1 MEKTIELKL
10 KLVEMLAKGAFGLNK
25 DCMPLVR
32 EAYEFVTEDVDNI
45 NDLDLSDNVNDISEE
60 TAKELSERF
69 AEMANTVVGGKD
81 VITNIKYAQP
91 YLETA
96 LKDGVYLGYADHI
109 EMFNGHNEKPDDVEF
124 VAFKFGQVS
133 LILYGQNIEDCKMTY
148 KDKEPISV
156 ITTYAESACDFM
168 GRKHTQDLVERG
180 LSCAD
185 KLPESKDWYIPA
197 IGELYVMYLMKN
209 QINKALEY
217 IGAELIKDT
226 WYWSSTEYSATDAWG
241 LSFYDG
247 HFSGYGGKT
256 NEGCVRP
263 VSAFNPLTL

>member
-1 MEKTIELKL
+1 METNFKDPIELKL
-10 KLVEMLAKGAFGLNK
+10 HLLDKYGISEEPKTIDF
-25 DCMPLVR
+25 CR
-32 EAYEFVTEDVDNI
+32 EAYKFLVEGDF
-45 NDLDLSDNVNDISEE
+45 
-60 TAKELSERF
+60 
-69 AEMANTVVGGKD
+69 
-81 VITNIKYAQP
+81 IKYMGVDANGNHVIERVPPTADGAVMEVQP
-91 YLETA
+91 
-96 LKDGVYLGYADHI
+96 KDGVYLIY
-109 EMFNGHNEKPDDVEF
+109 EQRENGQLKRWCELFTGNNNKDCAVA

-133 LILYGQNIEDCKMTY
+133 LILYSQNIEDCKMTC

-156 ITTYAESACDFM
+156 ITTYAEAACEFM
-168 GRKHTQDLVERG
+168 GRKRTKDLVERG

-226 WYWSSTEYSATDAWG
+226 RYWSSTEDSSTSAWNLDFDGGTFNGNDKAYEYS
-241 LSFYDG
+241 
-247 HFSGYGGKT
+247 
-256 NEGCVRP
+256 VRP